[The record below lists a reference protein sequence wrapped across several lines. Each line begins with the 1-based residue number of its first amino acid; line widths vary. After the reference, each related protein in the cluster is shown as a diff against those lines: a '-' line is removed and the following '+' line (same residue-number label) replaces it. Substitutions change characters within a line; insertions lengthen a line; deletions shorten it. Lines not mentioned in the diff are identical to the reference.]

1 MSTITTRTPLKVAQE
16 FVLPFVGFRKL
27 EDADLEGRL
36 DVQEGLRQY
45 VIAYD
50 GRFAF
55 MLSLYRGAVKGT
67 LSIGQLRGAAN
78 VLRAELA
85 PKKGKGKGKG
95 ARAEDPETRAF
106 RQIVESIEGDG
117 SYAPTWEDAQDY
129 FDR

>member
-1 MSTITTRTPLKVAQE
+1 MSTIKTAAPIKLAQD

-45 VIAYD
+45 VIAYE

-78 VLRAELA
+78 VLRAQLA
-85 PKKGKGKGKG
+85 PKKGKGKG
-95 ARAEDPETRAF
+95 ARAEDPEARAF

-117 SYAPTWEDAQDY
+117 SFSPTWEDAQDY